1 MAEKQPTTRSNE
13 LIFVNAPKLTSQPRK
28 PDEGPSARS
37 GLIWE
42 ATRRKKAGLARQ
54 RMETSASNLRVFL
67 NPGVFGKDNPG
78 TNEELAVVVAPRGQ
92 DAESSTLEESEI
104 IHRKSVAGIGSS
116 SPRSLLSAARSD
128 PFSPWN
134 IALKS

>member
-1 MAEKQPTTRSNE
+1 
-13 LIFVNAPKLTSQPRK
+13 
-28 PDEGPSARS
+28 
-37 GLIWE
+37 
-42 ATRRKKAGLARQ
+42 
-54 RMETSASNLRVFL
+54 METSASNLRVFL

-104 IHRKSVAGIGSS
+104 IHRKSGSS

-134 IALKS
+134 IALKWYGLEVLDYCKSLAHSGRYMRHKEIDCPSYFLD